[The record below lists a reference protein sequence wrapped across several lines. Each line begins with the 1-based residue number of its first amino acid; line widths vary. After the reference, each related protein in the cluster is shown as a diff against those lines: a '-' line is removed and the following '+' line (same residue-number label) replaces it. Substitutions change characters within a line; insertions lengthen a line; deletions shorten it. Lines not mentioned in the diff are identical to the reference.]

1 MAPSDEV
8 KQATGEAP
16 TAAEQLDAKRS
27 ERLLAIV
34 KLSAA
39 ELGYDVPGVVEL
51 QNRIAVLDQFIAR
64 LEAAAAIEAAAGAKI
79 EAAELHKKLQKRY
92 AAALAALAP
101 NLDHA
106 RRATEAAAAAAHAC
120 TTTWAAASRL
130 LYELRV
136 LEMRFAI
143 GEMALD
149 VLPTSPVAALVVLF
163 GDEIER
169 AARLSVRQPL
179 PVFSSSASDSPAQLA
194 LNKMVA
200 AHEAVS
206 SMGND
211 LKLSSE
217 LLALFA
223 KAGMPERKRIQPSD
237 PAFVGTSEPRPSPL
251 DVPGILQGALV
262 GVNPPPLPLTPEAK
276 AEREENIK
284 RATRRNAQV
293 LRAASEDEKIEA
305 ALTNGKR
312 GMRG

>member
-1 MAPSDEV
+1 MASDEV

-16 TAAEQLDAKRS
+16 TAQEQLVRCSA
-27 ERLLAIV
+27 ELQQA
-34 KLSAA
+34 AA
-39 ELGYDVPGVVEL
+39 EL
-51 QNRIAVLDQFIAR
+51 A
-64 LEAAAAIEAAAGAKI
+64 
-79 EAAELHKKLQKRY
+79 AAELSGDFRRTAVLEDEIGVLHRLIEKLTAKAAVEAATEAQGDAVALRERLAREY
-92 AAALAALAP
+92 GAALAALAP

-106 RRATEAAAAAAHAC
+106 RRATAAAAAAAHAC
-120 TTTWAAASRL
+120 TTTWAAAARL
-130 LYELRV
+130 LYEVRI

-149 VLPTSPVAALVVLF
+149 ALPTSPVAALVVLF

-169 AARLSVRQPL
+169 AARLSIRQPL
-179 PVFSSSASDSPAQLA
+179 PAHDSTASNSPEQTAVY
-194 LNKMVA
+194 KMIA

-206 SMGND
+206 TLGAD

-223 KAGMPERKRIQPSD
+223 KAGMPERKRIQRSD
-237 PAFVGTSEPRPSPL
+237 PAVIGTSEPRPSPL
-251 DVPGILQGALV
+251 DVPGILQGAIV
-262 GVNPPPLPLTPEAK
+262 GVNPSPLPLTPEAK